1 MIRFPRYWLYLLL
14 SVLSS
19 TIDAGYLRAQT
30 SDLPQDTPNNLD
42 IEQIIP
48 PQDVIPPSS
57 LPSLPEQT
65 PSSPPLPEEL
75 LPSPLTPPAELP
87 STEENITVTEFIFIG
102 NTAFTKEELREKFT
116 TGLTNR
122 TLSLNRLL
130 QIATDI
136 ATFYAEQGYITSGA
150 IISIPEE
157 TEKQGTGIVEVKIIE
172 GELTEINILPGEDS
186 LKLNSNY
193 IRSRLN
199 LAVSKPLNINRL
211 QEALQL
217 LQLDPLIQSI
227 SATLSEGSRPGQ
239 NVLEVAVTEASS
251 FDFQIIAD
259 NYRSPSIGTF
269 QRGGL
274 LREANLLGLGDGL
287 SVTYFNT
294 DGSNKVDASY
304 KIPINARNG
313 TLSFNFNYQA
323 NDVVEPPFDDL
334 NIESESIYYE
344 LGLRQPILQTINNQT
359 QTSDEV
365 ALSLTAFWRKSESFL
380 SGMPF
385 PFSLGAEEDG
395 ETRIFALRVGQEWTR
410 RDASSVFALRS
421 EFSIGLDALNSTTNE
436 QIEGVERIPDSRFLA
451 WRGQAQWVK
460 LLAPNTLLL
469 LRGGLQIAN
478 DALLPSEQFSV
489 GGFNTVRGYRQD
501 QLLTDNGLLASAEL
515 RIPIIKGFS
524 ESGIVQIVPF
534 MDYGQGW
541 NDSDVPNPD
550 PQNLLAMGMGL
561 LWREENFTFRFDYG
575 IPLIDTNSRDRTLQE
590 QGLYLSLQL
599 NLF

>member
-1 MIRFPRYWLYLLL
+1 MIRLPSYWLYSLLA
-14 SVLSS
+14 VLTS
-19 TIDAGYLRAQT
+19 TINTGYLRAQT
-30 SDLPQDTPNNLD
+30 SDITQNTPDSPAIPQ
-42 IEQIIP
+42 IP
-48 PQDVIPPSS
+48 PQDVIPPLSP
-57 LPSLPEQT
+57 PSLPEQT
-65 PSSPPLPEEL
+65 PSSPPPPEEL
-75 LPSPLTPPAELP
+75 LPFPITPPEELP
-87 STEENITVTEFIFIG
+87 STEETIIVTEFIFTG
-102 NTAFTKEELREKFT
+102 NTAFTKEKLSEKFT
-116 TGLTNR
+116 TDLTNR
-122 TLSLNRLL
+122 TLSLTRLL

-136 ATFYAEQGYITSGA
+136 ANFYAQQGYITSGA

-157 TEKQGTGIVEVKIIE
+157 TEKQGKGVVEVKIIE
-172 GELTEINILPGEDS
+172 GELTEIKILPGSDS

-217 LQLDPLIQSI
+217 LQLDPLIESI

-239 NVLEVAVTEASS
+239 NILEVAVTEAPS

-274 LREANLLGLGDGL
+274 LREANLLGLGDEL

-304 KIPINARNG
+304 KVPINARNG
-313 TLSFNFNYQA
+313 TLGFNFNYQA
-323 NDVVEPPFDDL
+323 NDVVEPPFDELD
-334 NIESESIYYE
+334 IESESTYYE

-365 ALSLTAFWRKSESFL
+365 ALSLTAFWRESKSFL

-385 PFSLGAEEDG
+385 SFSLGAEEDG
-395 ETRIFALRVGQEWTR
+395 ETRIFALRFGQEWTR

-421 EFSIGLDALNSTTNE
+421 EFSFGLDAFNSTTNE

-451 WRGQAQWVK
+451 WRGQAQWVR

-469 LRGGLQIAN
+469 LRVGLQLAN
-478 DALLPSEQFSV
+478 DALLPSEQFSI

-515 RIPIIKGFS
+515 RIPITEGFS

-534 MDYGQGW
+534 IDYGKGW
-541 NDSDVPNPD
+541 NYADVPNPD
-550 PQNLLAMGMGL
+550 PQNLLAMGIGL
-561 LWREENFTFRFDYG
+561 LWQEENFTFRFDYG
-575 IPLIDTNSRDRTLQE
+575 IPLIDTNSRERTLQE